1 MVMGEVDRRGFM
13 RLLRRSDPGD
23 DKAKEE
29 AAEAPLD
36 PDTQQ
41 LADLTAALLKDVEEE
56 GSEQLAEAPLMTKP
70 YDKAYMRVT
79 RQHIVFSIITGF
91 SIIIKTSDVTALNQE
106 PPEEARGYGLLV
118 VGVLRA
124 HHPADLPDITRAY
137 QFRFPAESPL
147 LEAIRTA
154 CNLPEPEPEP
164 AESEDS
170 VGAADQVP
178 GPGGADGGNSR
189 G

>member
-1 MVMGEVDRRGFM
+1 MAEVDRRSFM
-13 RLLRRSDPGD
+13 RLLRR
-23 DKAKEE
+23 DKGTDEPEKD
-29 AAEAPLD
+29 AAETPKD
-36 PDTQQ
+36 PDVEQLTNLTTSL
-41 LADLTAALLKDVEEE
+41 LADVESEDV
-56 GSEQLAEAPLMTKP
+56 EQLAEAPLLTKP

-79 RQHIVFSIITGF
+79 AEHIVFSIITGF
-91 SIIIKTSDVTALNQE
+91 STIIKTSDVTALDVE
-106 PPEEARGYGLLV
+106 PPEELRGYGPMV

-154 CNLPEPEPEP
+154 CDLPEPEPEP
-164 AESEDS
+164 AESEES
-170 VGAADQVP
+170 VEGTDQP
-178 GPGGADGGNSR
+178 GPGGPFGGNSR